1 MPETLIA
8 LGANLSNRS
17 EVLQEAIDLIVSR
30 PGVRLLGMSDVLETQ
45 PIGVS
50 DSDAMFLNAAARF
63 DVQLPPREWLQHLLD
78 TEIELGRE
86 RTIRWGAR
94 KIDLDLLLY
103 GNQIIISQ
111 PLWVPH
117 PRMAFRRF
125 VMQPA
130 VQIAGDMFH
139 PGCGATLAEVWQAL
153 NGQPNFVVWLLDKL
167 EHGQSITSQSF
178 EPEVHC
184 EVVTEATDLR
194 TTVAEGFARLENE
207 SVLGGPP
214 SAFVLM
220 LPSESSAASL
230 KTVLR
235 NQNRRPKL
243 VIRHAFSTP
252 WFGQVSDGLDAP
264 PRIEL
269 QLDNDD
275 PKRIR
280 QEVVGAIESM
290 LAL

>member
-17 EVLQEAIDLIVSR
+17 EVLQEAIDLLVSR
-30 PGVRLLGMSDVLETQ
+30 PGVQLLGMSDVLETR

-50 DSDAMFLNAAARF
+50 DSDATFLNAAARF
-63 DVQLPPREWLQHLLD
+63 DVQQPPREWLQHLLD
-78 TEIELGRE
+78 TESELGRE

-103 GNQIIISQ
+103 GDQIIMSQ

-130 VQIAGDMFH
+130 IQIAGDMFH
-139 PGCGATLAEVWQAL
+139 PGCGCTLAEVWSAL
-153 NGQPNFVVWLLDKL
+153 NGQPNFVVWLLDNM
-167 EHGQSITSQSF
+167 EHGQLVTSQSF

-184 EVVTEATDLR
+184 EVVSEVTDLR
-194 TTVAEGFARLENE
+194 AIVAEGFAGLENG
-207 SVLGGPP
+207 SVPGGGT

-220 LPSESSAASL
+220 LPPESSVESM
-230 KTVLR
+230 KTIFS

-243 VIRHAFSTP
+243 VIRNALSTP
-252 WFGQVSDGLDAP
+252 WFGQASDGLDAP

-269 QLDNDD
+269 QLDTDE
-275 PKRIR
+275 PQRIR